1 MRRAVSVL
9 FALAVVL
16 FAVSAFAQTHTQ
28 APEHPSDAANNVARG
43 SEKVGHELAHPS
55 ENHGEGHEA
64 PKTYFGIPG
73 WILKLVNMVVF
84 LGLLVYLL
92 KGPVGSAFADR
103 RNVISSQL
111 REATERRQKAD
122 RLAQDIQARLDQ
134 IEGEVSAILQRA
146 REEGERQKA
155 ELIAAA
161 EAESQKILASA
172 RTEVDVRLKAA
183 RQELTNYA
191 RHLAT
196 ERAEEIVR
204 GSVTDADRRR
214 LFDESVKNIG
224 EVNA

>member
-1 MRRAVSVL
+1 MRRAILIFFGAAVLL
-9 FALAVVL
+9 FA
-16 FAVSAFAQTHTQ
+16 FSAFAQTHQQ
-28 APEHPSDAANNVARG
+28 APEHPSDASNNVAQG
-43 SEKVGHELAHPS
+43 SEKVGHEMAHPG
-55 ENHGEGHEA
+55 EEHGEGHEA

-84 LGLLVYLL
+84 LGLLGYLL
-92 KGPVGSAFADR
+92 KGPVGAAFAER
-103 RNVISSQL
+103 RSAISAQL
-111 REATERRQKAD
+111 REATERRQRAD

-161 EAESQKILASA
+161 ESESQKILASA

-183 RQELTNYA
+183 RQDLTNYA

-196 ERAEEIVR
+196 QRAEEIVR
-204 GSVTDADRRR
+204 SSVTDADRKR
-214 LFDESVKNIG
+214 LFDESVTKIG